1 MAGTT
6 GRGLVLIGASA
17 GGVEALVRTVGG
29 LPRDLPAAVLVVLH
43 VPAESPSHLP
53 AILARS
59 GALPAEHA
67 TDGEAITPG
76 VIRIAPPDHHLLV
89 RGDRL
94 RVVRGPR
101 ENLHRPAVDP
111 LFRSAVLERDGHD
124 IVAVV
129 LSGALDDGTA
139 GAVAVH
145 RAGGTVVIQEPTD
158 AAVPSMPQSVAAVI
172 TPDLVLRAGEIG
184 PAVEALVSN
193 PERRRGGTLD
203 PQTRALIEAEVAIT
217 AMDREAVHDE
227 DRPGTPS
234 GFGCPDCQGALFEI
248 DEAPVPRYRCRTGH
262 AYSPQALIVAQD
274 SALEEAMWSGLRA
287 LEEQAALATRL
298 MQRMQPVGSDRLQE
312 RLERRVTES
321 RERAERLRR
330 FLLDATSAQDPL
342 GATDELS
349 ISAMSEREAARAG
362 ALAMSAASVARPPAA
377 QRDTT
382 EARARGTVSDRAKA
396 AKAPKGNGT
405 DEREG
410 RN

>member
-1 MAGTT
+1 MT

-17 GGVEALVRTVGG
+17 GGVEALVRAVGG
-29 LPRDLPAAVLVVLH
+29 LPRDLNAAVLVVLH
-43 VPAESPSHLP
+43 VPGDSPSHLP

-67 TDGEAITPG
+67 TDDEAILPG
-76 VIRIAPPDHHLLV
+76 AIRIAPPDHHLLI

-101 ENLHRPAVDP
+101 ENLHRPAIDP
-111 LFRSAVLERDGHD
+111 LFRSAALERDGHD

-193 PERRRGGTLD
+193 PERRRGRILD
-203 PQTRALIEAEVAIT
+203 PQTRALMEAEIAIT

-248 DEAPVPRYRCRTGH
+248 DEGSVPRYRCRTGH

-287 LEEQAALATRL
+287 LEEQAALAMRL
-298 MQRMQPVGSDRLQE
+298 MERLQPVGGERLQE

-321 RERAERLRR
+321 RDRAERIRR
-330 FLLDATSAQDPL
+330 FLLEASSAQDPL
-342 GATDELS
+342 GVTEELS
-349 ISAMSEREAARAG
+349 IAAMSEREAARAG
-362 ALAMSAASVARPPAA
+362 ALAMSTASLAAQPAA
-377 QRDTT
+377 QRGAASRET
-382 EARARGTVSDRAKA
+382 RGPGGSSGRAKGTKA
-396 AKAPKGNGT
+396 ANGDGT
-405 DEREG
+405 GEREG